1 MDGPGLQAQ
10 SRSDSNTL
18 RERARPKTVH
28 GSSARSAYS
37 NFLMPA
43 MSPTMTEGGIS
54 EWKVKE
60 GDAFEAGAVLLT
72 IETDKASI
80 DVEAQDDGIMGKI
93 LENDGAAGVPVG
105 KLIAILAEEGDDLA
119 NIEVPSQE
127 AAATPSSPSPAESKS
142 EAAPTSTTPS
152 DAPTPSPATP
162 SPTPSATHA
171 HPQHSKP
178 LLPSVL
184 RLLALARISD
194 ASVIK
199 ATGHNGTLT
208 KGDVLAYTGAIS
220 NPRGSLPAEK
230 PDHGHPA
237 HDYTPTPKD
246 VKKPVEVL
254 LDGPSIRR
262 LVAAGLGSA
271 SAPPKPAFKEVPVF
285 SFDSILDDYLPP
297 SRRSTSPSSASAT
310 GSPVPP
316 PPAARKSAFDDI
328 LGL

>member
-1 MDGPGLQAQ
+1 MLTSPAHAQ
-10 SRSDSNTL
+10 
-18 RERARPKTVH
+18 
-28 GSSARSAYS
+28 
-37 NFLMPA
+37 
-43 MSPTMTEGGIS
+43 
-54 EWKVKE
+54 
-60 GDAFEAGAVLLT
+60 
-72 IETDKASI
+72 
-80 DVEAQDDGIMGKI
+80 
-93 LENDGAAGVPVG
+93 ENDGAAGVPVG

-246 VKKPVEVL
+246 VRAHSCRVL
-254 LDGPSIRR
+254 LPT
-262 LVAAGLGSA
+262 SA
-271 SAPPKPAFKEVPVF
+271 DV
-285 SFDSILDDYLPP
+285 
-297 SRRSTSPSSASAT
+297 
-310 GSPVPP
+310 
-316 PPAARKSAFDDI
+316 
-328 LGL
+328 

>member
-1 MDGPGLQAQ
+1 MLAAL
-10 SRSDSNTL
+10 RSARAT
-18 RERARPKTVH
+18 ARPLARQLH
-28 GSSARSAYS
+28 ASSSLAAYS

-43 MSPTMTEGGIS
+43 MSPTMTEGSIA

-60 GDAFEAGAVLLT
+60 GETFTAGAVLLS
-72 IETDKASI
+72 IETDKATI

-93 LENDGAAGVPVG
+93 FVGDGVAGVPVG

-119 NIEVPSQE
+119 NIEMPAE
-127 AAATPSSPSPAESKS
+127 EPAASSGPSPTDSKP
-142 EAAPTSTTPS
+142 EAGPTSSTPA

-162 SPTPSATHA
+162 SPVPSALHA
-171 HPQHSKP
+171 HPHHDKP

-184 RLLALARISD
+184 RLLALAGITD

-199 ATGHNGTLT
+199 ASGPHGILT
-208 KGDVLAYTGAIS
+208 KGDVLAYTGKIS
-220 NPRGSLPAEK
+220 NPRGSLPADK

-237 HDYTPTPKD
+237 HEYTATPKD

-254 LDGPSIRR
+254 LDGPAIRR
-262 LVAAGLGSA
+262 LVAAGLGA
-271 SAPPKPAFKEVPVF
+271 AGVPKPAVKETPVI

-297 SRRSTSPSSASAT
+297 SQPSPSSSAS
-310 GSPVPP
+310 SVVPP
-316 PPAARKSAFDDI
+316 PPAARRSAFDDI

>member
-1 MDGPGLQAQ
+1 MFSAI
-10 SRSDSNTL
+10 RSARTC
-18 RERARPKTVH
+18 ARPLARQLH
-28 GSSARSAYS
+28 ASAPRTAYS

-105 KLIAILAEEGDDLA
+105 KLIAVLAEEGDDLS
-119 NIEVPSQE
+119 NIEIPSQE
-127 AAATPSSPSPAESKS
+127 DAAAATSSSAPSPADSKP
-142 EAAPTSTTPS
+142 EAGPTSAAPS

-162 SPTPSATHA
+162 SPTPSAIHA

-184 RLLALARISD
+184 RLLALAGITD
-194 ASVIK
+194 ASAIK
-199 ATGHNGTLT
+199 ATGHHGMLT
-208 KGDVLAYTGAIS
+208 KGDVLAHTGAITS
-220 NPRGSLPAEK
+220 ARGSLPKDK
-230 PDHGHPA
+230 PDHAHPA

-246 VKKPVEVL
+246 VKHPVEVL
-254 LDGPSIRR
+254 LDGPAIRR
-262 LVAAGLGSA
+262 LVAAGLGSS
-271 SAPPKPAFKEVPVF
+271 SAVPKPTFKEVPVF

-297 SRRSTSPSSASAT
+297 SRRSTSSSSSPSAPA
-310 GSPVPP
+310 PP
-316 PPAARKSAFDDI
+316 PPVARKSAFDDI